1 MINRKID
8 IKSNIKEMSILLL
21 GPRQTGKSTYLKN
34 ELGIDFFKIDLLE
47 PETFRDYQKN
57 PSLLKQIVA
66 ATKKK
71 LIVIDEIQKIPELLD
86 VVQTILENNSELRF
100 LLTGSSARKLKKTTT
115 NLLGGRA
122 YPMFMHPITTNEYLN
137 SDLDYDLNKLI
148 QYGGLPSVLTSA
160 QPLKRLKAYIGIY
173 LQEEIK
179 AEGYVRNL
187 IDFSKFLDI
196 AALTNTEQLDY
207 ANVASDVQINARTVS
222 SYYQILQDTLV
233 GYLLEPYTKTKKR
246 KAMVTPKFYF
256 FDVGVANYLCGRE
269 RVVAGTPE
277 YGKAVE
283 HLVFTELLAYNH
295 YSEKELKIYYW
306 RSTSQFEVDF
316 LIQDTK
322 KRWIAIEAKASGR
335 ISKDDFKGINALSE
349 DLKIERK
356 IIVSLERD
364 HRLTD
369 DHFEIFPLQKFLDQL
384 WKNKIIE

>member
-1 MINRKID
+1 
-8 IKSNIKEMSILLL
+8 MSILLL